1 MKTTN
6 IWGHLGQELLS
17 YTYPGIHQQELE
29 YCILIWC
36 KWDTTVSF
44 HHMWDWLESSRRYVT
59 VFTDTL
65 SRMLLHVMQSIW
77 QICDLASASIPD
89 LYDTV
94 ASYFTSYCEFANDV
108 PIADLAKQSTCCCYY
123 VTFYDYGCCIVLK
136 TTVHTVHKYWWT
148 K

>member
-1 MKTTN
+1 M
-6 IWGHLGQELLS
+6 
-17 YTYPGIHQQELE
+17 
-29 YCILIWC
+29 
-36 KWDTTVSF
+36 VSF
-44 HHMWDWLESSRRYVT
+44 HHMWDWLESDRRYVT

-108 PIADLAKQSTCCCYY
+108 PIADLAKQSTCCSYY

-136 TTVHTVHKYWWT
+136 NVTTVHTVGYISIGGQSSCINNELWKFNFLYRNKYFVVNGFAFNNWNSLY
-148 K
+148 